1 MAAPILAILNTDDE
15 IWRILDSGNFN
26 GAVLQKFSSISDL
39 CVQWHEKDLP
49 IVAIISQ
56 AEIMGSYGISIVAFL
71 QKKGMPS
78 VPFFIITT
86 YINENMKTVS
96 LNAGVTDVFVCPIQ
110 LKSLEIRINFCTDN
124 WSLIN
129 SSFQR
134 KVFKTYKIFSFKRV
148 FDIVFAGAALLIL
161 SPILLLVIL
170 AVSIE
175 SKGPVFY
182 YSLRVGTGYK
192 IFKFFKFRSMYIN
205 ADQRLKDLKHLN
217 QYNIE
222 ASVNNLPIDESP
234 VLCEWCLASGGK
246 CRFPVYADNYH
257 WCEKKYAILKKAS
270 ANAAFIKI
278 KDDPRVTKVGKFLRN
293 TSIDELPQLV
303 NVLIGDM
310 SIVGNRPLP
319 LYEAEKLTTDRYAL
333 RFMAPAGITGLWQV
347 EKRGKGDMSEEERLM
362 LDNDYAKNHSFFYD
376 ILLILKTIPALF
388 QKESV

>member
-86 YINENMKTVS
+86 YINENMKTLS

-110 LKSLEIRINFCTDN
+110 IKSLEIRINFCTDN

-148 FDIVFAGAALLIL
+148 FRSITYYLLNKIIFIIY
-161 SPILLLVIL
+161 PC
-170 AVSIE
+170 
-175 SKGPVFY
+175 
-182 YSLRVGTGYK
+182 SLK
-192 IFKFFKFRSMYIN
+192 
-205 ADQRLKDLKHLN
+205 
-217 QYNIE
+217 
-222 ASVNNLPIDESP
+222 
-234 VLCEWCLASGGK
+234 
-246 CRFPVYADNYH
+246 
-257 WCEKKYAILKKAS
+257 
-270 ANAAFIKI
+270 
-278 KDDPRVTKVGKFLRN
+278 
-293 TSIDELPQLV
+293 
-303 NVLIGDM
+303 
-310 SIVGNRPLP
+310 
-319 LYEAEKLTTDRYAL
+319 
-333 RFMAPAGITGLWQV
+333 
-347 EKRGKGDMSEEERLM
+347 
-362 LDNDYAKNHSFFYD
+362 
-376 ILLILKTIPALF
+376 
-388 QKESV
+388 